1 MSLTLWQRYPTGGAS
16 QRNRNQDRDGE
27 INIEEGSKKKL
38 SSLRSYESIKILSKL
53 SENLYFSSFNEYEN
67 LKIFLYLYGYFLKL
81 LESVILIFIEII
93 EIDQPFRV
101 NNNFILFSASS
112 SSSSYF
118 ISLLFR
124 LE

>member
-1 MSLTLWQRYPTGGAS
+1 MSLTLWQRYPTGRAS

-27 INIEEGSKKKL
+27 INIEEDSKKEL

-93 EIDQPFRV
+93 EIDQPFRL

-118 ISLLFR
+118 INLLFR

>member
-27 INIEEGSKKKL
+27 INIEEGSKKEL
-38 SSLRSYESIKILSKL
+38 SSLRSYESIKSLSKL

-101 NNNFILFSASS
+101 NNNFILFSACS

-118 ISLLFR
+118 IACYSD
-124 LE
+124 

>member
-16 QRNRNQDRDGE
+16 QRNRNQDRDRE
-27 INIEEGSKKKL
+27 INIEEGSKKEL

-93 EIDQPFRV
+93 KIDQPFRV

>member
-16 QRNRNQDRDGE
+16 QRNRNQDRDGK
-27 INIEEGSKKKL
+27 INIEEGFKKEL
-38 SSLRSYESIKILSKL
+38 SSFRSYESIKILSKL

>member
-1 MSLTLWQRYPTGGAS
+1 MSLTLWQRYPTEGAS

-27 INIEEGSKKKL
+27 INIEEGSKKEL
-38 SSLRSYESIKILSKL
+38 SSLRSYESIKSLSKL

-93 EIDQPFRV
+93 EVDQPFRV

>member
-1 MSLTLWQRYPTGGAS
+1 MSLTLWQRYPTGRAS

-27 INIEEGSKKKL
+27 INIEEGSKKEL

-93 EIDQPFRV
+93 EIDQPFRL

>member
-27 INIEEGSKKKL
+27 INIEEGSKKEL
-38 SSLRSYESIKILSKL
+38 SSLRSYESIKSLSKL

>member
-27 INIEEGSKKKL
+27 INIEEGSKKEL

-118 ISLLFR
+118 INLLFQ

>member
-1 MSLTLWQRYPTGGAS
+1 MSLTLWQRYPTEGAS

-27 INIEEGSKKKL
+27 INIEEGSKKEL

-93 EIDQPFRV
+93 EVDQPFRV

-118 ISLLFR
+118 ISLLFQ

>member
-27 INIEEGSKKKL
+27 INIEEGSKKEL
-38 SSLRSYESIKILSKL
+38 SSLCSYESIKILSKL

>member
-27 INIEEGSKKKL
+27 INIEEGSKKEL

-93 EIDQPFRV
+93 KIDQPFRV

>member
-16 QRNRNQDRDGE
+16 QRNRNQDRDWE
-27 INIEEGSKKKL
+27 INIEEGSKKEL

-118 ISLLFR
+118 INLLFR

>member
-27 INIEEGSKKKL
+27 INIEEGSKKEL

-81 LESVILIFIEII
+81 LETVILIFIEII